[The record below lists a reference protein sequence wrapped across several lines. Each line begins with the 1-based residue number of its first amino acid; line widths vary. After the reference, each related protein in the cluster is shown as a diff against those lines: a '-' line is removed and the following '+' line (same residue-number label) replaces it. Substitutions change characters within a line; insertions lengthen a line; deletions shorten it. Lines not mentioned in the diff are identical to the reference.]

1 MAFVLARLRLALQ
14 LGTARSSGGG
24 VAIFVLGWVAGVI
37 VGLGGG
43 AVVAALDSG
52 ISPIGDLLVLL
63 LFVAI
68 FGAWV
73 VLPIATPMPT
83 ANIIDPE
90 VLEQYPLSR
99 TQQVT
104 GLLLGGLLTPT
115 ATATF
120 LTAVGGVAATNVDLS
135 SRAVAVGGAVLFT
148 LLCVASS
155 YGVRAL
161 FTEALTARRGRTVA
175 LVLSTLVIAAIY
187 ILPHLLSPVLGL
199 AQDAGVIFVT
209 VLTWTPPGAAGA
221 LGYVLVAG
229 DVGGV
234 IGRVGVILATIG
246 LALLLWGVALRR
258 HVKGGS
264 VDQVAP
270 RARATSSD
278 LALVPLL
285 LHPFPAGAT
294 LGAASQHLRYYFFR
308 APRAAQFIVL
318 GPLVAALFAV
328 SQLHT
333 AGLVFASAVAA
344 VAMSS
349 SVLMNLFGYD
359 GRGVETTVETGASL
373 SSVLRGK
380 LLAVSLFLV
389 PTVALFTIAL
399 GLVTGLAADIP
410 LALVAALASLLLAF
424 ATGAACSVWNPFDQ
438 AAPQGDR
445 STVAVRMIGAFGLTF
460 ALVYGAGAFCSW
472 VQPVIPLDLVLA
484 VALVATAALAL
495 VSTRLSG
502 AFLDRNP
509 QRLVAAF
516 TPR

>member
-1 MAFVLARLRLALQ
+1 MALVLARLRLALQ
-14 LGTARSSGGG
+14 LGTARSSGGIA
-24 VAIFVLGWVAGVI
+24 VFVLGWVAGVV

-43 AVVAALDSG
+43 ALVAALDSG

-63 LFVAI
+63 LFVGV

-73 VLPIATPMPT
+73 VLPIATPVPT
-83 ANIIDPE
+83 ANIIDPA

-99 TQQVT
+99 TQQVA

-135 SRAVAVGGAVLFT
+135 ARAIAVGGAVLFT
-148 LLCVASS
+148 VLCVASS

-161 FTEALTARRGRTVA
+161 FTEALSARRGRTVA
-175 LVLSTLVIAAIY
+175 LVLSTVVIAAIY
-187 ILPHLLSPVLGL
+187 VLPHVLSPLLGL
-199 AQDAGVIFVT
+199 AQDAGVILVT

-221 LGYVLVAG
+221 LGYVLAAG
-229 DVGGV
+229 DVVGAL
-234 IGRVGVILATIG
+234 GRVGVVLTTIG
-246 LALLLWGVALRR
+246 AALLLWGVALRR

-264 VDQVAP
+264 VDQVAAH
-270 RARATSSD
+270 ARATSGD
-278 LALVPLL
+278 LALVPLV
-285 LHPFPAGAT
+285 LHPFRPGPT

-318 GPLVAALFAV
+318 GPIVAVLFAV

-373 SSVLRGK
+373 SSILRGK
-380 LLAVSLFLV
+380 LLAVALFLV
-389 PTVALFTIAL
+389 PTVALFTIVL
-399 GLVTGLAADIP
+399 GLVTGFAADIP
-410 LALVAALASLLLAF
+410 LALAAALASLLLAF
-424 ATGAACSVWNPFDQ
+424 ATGAACSVWNPYDQ
-438 AAPQGDR
+438 DAPQGDR
-445 STVAVRMIGAFGLTF
+445 STIAVRMIGAFGATF
-460 ALVYGAGAFCSW
+460 AVVYGTGLLCTW
-472 VQPVIPLDLVLA
+472 VQPIIPLDLVLG
-484 VALVATAALAL
+484 VALVVTAVLAL

-509 QRLVAAF
+509 HRLIAAF